1 MKVTQGPSL
10 LTRLGDGETEISFIL
25 TSQRAHIFPGFF
37 ATEASEQHEGEAREG
52 SSGTRKGEGSVT
64 WPPLW
69 LAATFR
75 LHPGHLVGEDGW
87 GVREEGSLRRASE

>member
-37 ATEASEQHEGEAREG
+37 ATEASEQHEGEAR
-52 SSGTRKGEGSVT
+52 KGEGSVT

-75 LHPGHLVGEDGW
+75 LHPGHLVGGDGW

>member
-1 MKVTQGPSL
+1 MWKSL
-10 LTRLGDGETEISFIL
+10 RVPVSSPGLGMGRQISFIL

-37 ATEASEQHEGEAREG
+37 ATEASEQHTGEAREG

-69 LAATFR
+69 LAAAFR
-75 LHPGHLVGEDGW
+75 LHPGHSGGRRRVGSEGR
-87 GVREEGSLRRASE
+87 GVFTESL